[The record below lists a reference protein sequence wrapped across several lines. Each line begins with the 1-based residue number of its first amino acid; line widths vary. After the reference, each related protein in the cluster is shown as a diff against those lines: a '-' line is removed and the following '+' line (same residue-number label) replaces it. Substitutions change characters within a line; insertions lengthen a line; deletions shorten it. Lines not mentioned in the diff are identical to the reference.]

1 MNVSGIIS
9 GFLPLLLIFL
19 ALQLLVKSFRPKK
32 RWRPKSRKVVQ
43 FNKPEPAEAPQSQP
57 AQTQSLASHKTLAA
71 DLPYEQRKPL
81 TASEAVFYYRL
92 VKALPQCII
101 LPQVQLSSFIKL
113 KNAAW
118 YVRLGNSYALH
129 NRIAQQSVDYLV
141 CLKDFTIVAAVEL
154 DDRSHAN
161 KARQKLDIKKE
172 ESLKAAGIA
181 LVRWHAEQMPSA
193 EAIYKRFSTEQE
205 TVNE

>member
-9 GFLPLLLIFL
+9 GLLPLLLVFI
-19 ALQLLVKSFRPKK
+19 AVQLLIKSFRPKK

-43 FNKPEPAEAPQSQP
+43 FNPPESPAQSQP
-57 AQTQSLASHKTLAA
+57 VSTQSPASHKTLAA

-92 VKALPQCII
+92 VKALPQCLI
-101 LPQVQLSSFIKL
+101 LPQVQLSRFIRL

-118 YVRLGNSYALH
+118 YVRLGSSYALH

-154 DDRSHAN
+154 DDRSHAH
-161 KARQKLDIKKE
+161 KSRQKLDIKKE
-172 ESLKAAGIA
+172 ESLKAAGIT

-193 EAIYKRFSTEQE
+193 EDIYKRFSM
-205 TVNE
+205 

>member
-9 GFLPLLLIFL
+9 GLLPLLLVFL
-19 ALQLLVKSFRPKK
+19 AVQLFIKSFRPKK

-43 FNKPEPAEAPQSQP
+43 FNPPESLTPSQP
-57 AQTQSLASHKTLAA
+57 VSTQSLASHKTLAS

-92 VKALPQCII
+92 VKALPQCLI
-101 LPQVQLSSFIKL
+101 LPQVQLSRFIKL

-118 YVRLGNSYALH
+118 YVRLGSSYALH

-161 KARQKLDIKKE
+161 KSRQKLDIKKE
-172 ESLKAAGIA
+172 ESLKAPGIT

-193 EAIYKRFSTEQE
+193 EDIYKRFST
-205 TVNE
+205 